1 MQGPETSFVASFI
14 HAKAANGRLRTV
26 GARKPVKSSM
36 RTAVRKISVLVGW
49 PEASL
54 ESALTGLRY
63 TSSLACAHLDV
74 VM

>member
-1 MQGPETSFVASFI
+1 
-14 HAKAANGRLRTV
+14 
-26 GARKPVKSSM
+26 M

-49 PEASL
+49 PEALL

-63 TSSLACAHLDV
+63 TLSLACAHLDV